1 MDAISPYDLRPWVG
15 QYGAHIRADLAP
27 PSAASL
33 PAMAQAAAARF
44 AGQPAFTTVMPNGMY
59 GSPSSATG

>member
-15 QYGAHIRADLAP
+15 QYGSHIKAELAP
-27 PSAASL
+27 PAAASL

-44 AGQPAFTTVMPNGMY
+44 ARQTAFTTVMPNGCLLY
-59 GSPSSATG
+59 TSRRG